1 MGDIIASREGPALRP
16 RPHDAWRSSPD
27 SVGLRRSSLTP
38 SRSLAATRAIRSAR
52 ATRTDDDEVKAWAV
66 ALLWPLGVA
75 LALTAVGVALSCLA
89 FSYSGYH
96 AYVQDVSGDRAGSVL
111 ALTNLCGILMGIAG
125 NILSGYLMEFTGSF
139 SLMFFLTGAMFI
151 SSGLAWAALMKGDV
165 LF

>member
-1 MGDIIASREGPALRP
+1 MI
-16 RPHDAWRSSPD
+16 
-27 SVGLRRSSLTP
+27 
-38 SRSLAATRAIRSAR
+38 
-52 ATRTDDDEVKAWAV
+52 V
-66 ALLWPLGVA
+66 ALLAGRLTDHLISDRKLPVVRVRSFAALVSSLGPGIA
-75 LALTAVGVALSCLA
+75 LFSLAVVTPSFQFAIAMISFALSCLA

-139 SLMFFLTGAMFI
+139 SPMFCITGAMFI
-151 SSGLAWAALMKGDV
+151 SSGVAWSVLMKGDV

>member
-1 MGDIIASREGPALRP
+1 MNAPPPHRPYPRRRLPVGPHRFLQ
-16 RPHDAWRSSPD
+16 PHPLSAEEYFKLWR
-27 SVGLRRSSLTP
+27 GG
-38 SRSLAATRAIRSAR
+38 SLAEAQASFQFAIAMISF
-52 ATRTDDDEVKAWAV
+52 
-66 ALLWPLGVA
+66 
-75 LALTAVGVALSCLA
+75 ALSCLA

-139 SLMFFLTGAMFI
+139 SPMFCITGAMFI
-151 SSGLAWAALMKGDV
+151 SSGVAWSVLMKGDV